1 MKREQVEEKYKWNIA
16 EIFATDEEWEKK
28 FDELSKNINFS
39 EYAGKLGDKK
49 VLSELLKKSYDF
61 DMELERLAVYA
72 QMRHDEDATVSKYN
86 AYFDKVF
93 GLFSAYA
100 TSYAFFEPEM
110 ASLDEDYLQSLIND
124 KDFADY
130 DYQIK
135 RIIARKPHVIS
146 EEGERLIGMA
156 GEIFETFS
164 TTFGMID
171 NADLPLPEIEWQG
184 NKVKLSHGLY
194 GMIMSST
201 DREKRKEAYEKYYG
215 AYKSLINTITS
226 TYYGNVKKDVYL
238 SKVYKYDSCL
248 EHALFSEDVDKC
260 VYNNL
265 IEAVDNNLVS
275 LHRYVNDRK
284 KILGYDKLYFY
295 DINAPLVGG
304 AEISMPYDEAYNY
317 VIEGLACLGKEYQ
330 TLLKKAHDER
340 WIDVEETDGK
350 RNGAYSIRCAGLHPF
365 VLLNYQPK
373 LNDIFTIA
381 HEMGHSLHTYFSSK
395 NQPFSKSEYKI
406 FVAEVA
412 STVNEVLLLKYMLKK
427 HGDDVKL
434 QKYLLNYYLDTMR
447 ATLHRQTMFAE
458 FEYGAHTMVENGEP
472 LTKDALCQ
480 LYAEIG
486 KKYYG
491 EGIEHDYNISCE
503 WARIPHYYSA
513 FYVYKYATGI
523 TAAINIAKRILTE
536 GEPAVKDYFK
546 FLSGGA
552 STDPVSLLKLA
563 GVDLSKTQPFEV
575 AMKEFDETLTEF
587 EHLMNV

>member
-1 MKREQVEEKYKWNIA
+1 MKREQVEEKYKWNVE
-16 EIFATDEEWEKK
+16 EIFANDEEWEKK
-28 FDELSKNINFS
+28 FDEVSKNIDLS

-49 VLSELLKKSYDF
+49 ALLELFKKSSDIE
-61 DMELERLAVYA
+61 MQLERLAVYA
-72 QMRHDEDATVSKYN
+72 QMKHDEDTTVSKYI
-86 AYFDKVF
+86 AYFDRVF
-93 GLFSAYA
+93 GLLSAYA
-100 TSYAFFEPEM
+100 TYSAFFEPEM
-110 ASLDEDYLQSLIND
+110 ASLDEAYLKGLIND
-124 KDFADY
+124 KNFADF

-146 EEGERLIGMA
+146 EECERLISMA
-156 GEIFETFS
+156 GEIFETFY

-171 NADLPLPEIEWQG
+171 NAELPLPEIEWEG
-184 NKVKLSHGLY
+184 KNVKLSNGLY
-194 GMIMSST
+194 GVIMHST
-201 DREKRKEAYEKYYG
+201 NREKRQEAYEKYYS

-226 TYYGNVKKDVYL
+226 TYYGNIKKDVYL
-238 SKVYKYDSCL
+238 SKVYKYGSCL

-260 VYNNL
+260 VYDNL
-265 IEAVDNNLVS
+265 LKAVDDNLSS
-275 LHRYVNDRK
+275 LHRYINDRK

-295 DINAPLVGG
+295 DVNAPLIEG

-317 VIEGLACLGKEYQ
+317 VIEGLLCLGKEYQ
-330 TLLKKAHDER
+330 ALLKKAHDER

-365 VLLNYQPK
+365 VLLNYKPK
-373 LNDIFTIA
+373 LNDIFAIA

-395 NQPFSKSEYKI
+395 YQPFSKSEYKI

-427 HGDDVKL
+427 HSGDVKL

-458 FEYGAHTMVENGEP
+458 FEYGAHSMAERGEP
-472 LTKDALCQ
+472 LTKDSLCA

-491 EGIEHDYNISCE
+491 DGIEHDYNISCE
-503 WARIPHYYSA
+503 WARIPHFYSS

-523 TAAINIAKRILTE
+523 TAAINISKRILTE

-546 FLSGGA
+546 FLSGGG
-552 STDPVSLLKLA
+552 STDPVSLLRLA
-563 GVDLSKTQPFEV
+563 GVDLSKTKPFEV
-575 AMKEFDETLTEF
+575 AMKEFDETLTKF
-587 EHLMNV
+587 EQLMNI